1 MPDFK
6 RQLNA
11 ARAFVREDESV
22 DAAFYASP
30 RFVAHIDEGAIAAVT
45 GVYRAVLPA
54 GGVLLDLMGSWIS
67 HLPEDVAYGTM
78 IGHGMNAAELAGN
91 GRLSRWFVQ
100 DLNRS
105 PVLPLETGS
114 LDGAVCCVSVQY
126 LVDPVAVFGE
136 VARCLRAEAPFV
148 VSFSNRCFPTKATA
162 IWLALGMDDRA
173 RLLEGLL
180 MQAGFA
186 SVETRRFVPSG
197 GDPLFSV
204 IARA

>member
-1 MPDFK
+1 MSDFK
-6 RQLNA
+6 RRLDA
-11 ARAFVREDESV
+11 AGAFVREDEGA

-30 RFVAHIDEGAIAAVT
+30 RFVAHIDDGAIAAVT
-45 GVYRAVLPA
+45 AAYRAVLPA
-54 GGVLLDLMGSWIS
+54 DGVLLDLMGSWIS
-67 HLPEDVAYGTM
+67 HLPDDVSYGTV

-105 PVLPLETGS
+105 PLLPLETES
-114 LDGAVCCVSVQY
+114 LDGVMCCVSVQY

-136 VARCLRAEAPFV
+136 VGRCLRAGAPFV
-148 VSFSNRCFPTKATA
+148 ASFSNRCFPTKATA
-162 IWLALGMDDRA
+162 VWLALGMEDRA

-180 MQAGFA
+180 IQAGFA
-186 SVETRRFVPSG
+186 SVETRRSAPRG

-204 IARA
+204 VARA